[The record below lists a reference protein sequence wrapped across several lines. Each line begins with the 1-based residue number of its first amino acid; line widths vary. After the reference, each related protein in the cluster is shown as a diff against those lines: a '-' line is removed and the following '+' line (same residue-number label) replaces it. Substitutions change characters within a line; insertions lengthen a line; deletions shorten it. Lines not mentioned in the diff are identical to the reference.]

1 MGLLARLL
9 GEEPSIFE
17 QMLHD
22 DKGEFGEYLIEYAVS
37 HDNIGGYT
45 RVLKNVY
52 LPTSY
57 GKTTEI
63 DVILLTEQF
72 IFVYESKNYS
82 GWIFGSADQKYW
94 TQCLTNKE
102 HNRFYNPI
110 MQNETHIKALC
121 RILKLDRDKFK
132 SMIVFSERCE
142 LKKVPE
148 DTDQVLIFK
157 RNKTIDIT
165 NESMWFEPVIFTNE
179 EIDRIYDILH
189 QYENASEDVKHNHID
204 KIKNNRR
211 CT

>member
-1 MGLLARLL
+1 MGLIEWLL

-22 DKGEFGEYLIEYAVS
+22 DKGELAEYLIEYAVS
-37 HDNIGGYT
+37 NDNIEGYT

-57 GKTTEI
+57 GKATEI
-63 DVILLTEQF
+63 DVILLTEKY

-82 GWIFGSADQKYW
+82 GWIFGSAKQKYW

-121 RILKLDRDKFK
+121 KLLQLDRGKFK

-148 DTDQVLIFK
+148 DTEQVLIFK
-157 RNKTIDIT
+157 RNKTIDRT
-165 NESMWFEPVIFTNE
+165 NETMWFEPEIFTNE

-189 QYENASEDVKHNHID
+189 QYENAPEDVKQKHID
-204 KIKNNRR
+204 NIKNNRR